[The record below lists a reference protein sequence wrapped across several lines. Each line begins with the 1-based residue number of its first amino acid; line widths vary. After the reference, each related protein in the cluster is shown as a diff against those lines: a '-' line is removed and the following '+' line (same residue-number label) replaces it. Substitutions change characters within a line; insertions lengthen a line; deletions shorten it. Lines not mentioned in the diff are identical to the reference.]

1 MTAVVHSQRG
11 HSELGA
17 SGMSRWSKCP
27 ASVALVRGLSNKPG
41 PAAERGTAVHEVAE
55 AMLRKRL
62 LLNTAEDNILYG
74 FTSDFPLSHYI
85 GKIVNGIVIDE
96 ELATIARDY
105 VDECLKILRPGDQV
119 WIERQ
124 FDLDTLAPGLD
135 MFGTADLVAY
145 RSTEQLLI
153 VIDLKSGAGITVQAE
168 NNPQLLYY
176 ALGAALSLPGLLI
189 DQVEM
194 YIIQPRVSDPVK
206 STWIDSLDLLD
217 WSADLLAAARATQAA
232 DAKAVAGEHCRFCLA
247 KRACITY
254 ELHALDAARDDFDV
268 IEGEITVSMPDPA
281 ELSAEDLARRLDL
294 IPMLKDW
301 IKTMEAMAFQRLSR
315 KDEIP
320 GYKLVAKKSTRRWR
334 DEKAAVEWMVAN
346 GLTPDEAV
354 KKVVISPAQAEKLAW
369 DLTRFGELVTSEST
383 GLTLVPDT
391 DNRPAVTVVS
401 AEDDFDLIEDFN

>member
-1 MTAVVHSQRG
+1 MSAVVHNQRA

-17 SGMSRWSKCP
+17 SSMSRWSKCP

-41 PAAERGTAVHEVAE
+41 PAAERGTACHEVAE
-55 AMLRKRL
+55 QMLRKRL
-62 LLNTAEDNILYG
+62 LLDKNQTLYG
-74 FTSDFPLSHYI
+74 FKDDYPLSYYI
-85 GKIVNGIVIDE
+85 GNVANGIEIDE
-96 ELATIARDY
+96 ELAEIARDY
-105 VDECLKILRPGDQV
+105 VDACLKILQPDDQV

-124 FDLDTLAPGLD
+124 FTLDALAPDLE
-135 MFGTADLVAY
+135 MFGTADLVVY

-153 VIDLKSGAGITVQAE
+153 VIDLKSGAGITVEAE

-194 YIIQPRVSDPVK
+194 YIIQPRVAVPVK
-206 STWIDSLDLLD
+206 SAWIDSLTLLD
-217 WSADLLAAARATQAA
+217 WSADLLDAARATQAVGA
-232 DAKAVAGEHCRFCLA
+232 PAVAGDHCRFCLA
-247 KRACITY
+247 KPACITY
-254 ELHALDAARDDFDV
+254 ELHALEAARDDFDV

-294 IPMLKDW
+294 VPMLKDW

-320 GYKLVAKKSTRRWR
+320 GYKLVAKKATRKWR
-334 DEKAAVEWMVAN
+334 DEEAA
-346 GLTPDEAV
+346 LTWLLAEGVSINYAV
-354 KKVVISPAQAEKLAW
+354 KEQIISPAQAEKLVSDKTGMA
-369 DLTRFGELVTSEST
+369 DLVVNEST

-391 DNRPAVTVVS
+391 DKRPAVTAVS
-401 AEDDFDLIEDFN
+401 AEDDFDLIEDDN